1 MKKVW
6 KTQKIILAT
15 LLVLI
20 MLLVI
25 PVLIPIP
32 PLENTQP
39 VAALADPDSQ
49 FLTVNDLTVHYKQ
62 RGSGEPVFILLHG
75 FGASTFSWRE
85 VMQPLAEVG
94 TVIAYDRPAFGLTE
108 RPLDWEGVNPYSQES
123 NINLLLG
130 LMYAEGIDQAILVG
144 NSAGGTLATAFTL
157 AHPERVLALIQVNA
171 AIYQTRP
178 DSPLLGWLLGTPQID
193 HIGPLITRRLAG
205 EQGDDFIRNAW
216 FDPSPV
222 DADPEIIAGYRKP
235 LMADN
240 WDRALWEHTKAT
252 QAPGLAERLGDIQV
266 LTLVISGAQDRIVP
280 VENSLR
286 LAQDIPGAQLVVIEN
301 CGHLPQEECPAPF
314 LAAINEFI
322 ENTLEQS
329 YVNTTH

>member
-15 LLVLI
+15 LLVLS
-20 MLLVI
+20 LLMVV
-25 PVLIPIP
+25 PVLVPIP

-49 FLTVNDLTVHYKQ
+49 FLTVNDLTLHYKQ

-85 VMQPLAEVG
+85 VMDPLAEVS

-108 RPLDWEGVNPYSQES
+108 RPIEWQGVNPYSQEG
-123 NINLLLG
+123 NITLLLG
-130 LMYAEGIDQAILVG
+130 LMDAEGIDQAILVG
-144 NSAGGTLATAFTL
+144 NSAGGTVATAFTL
-157 AHPERVLALIQVNA
+157 AHPERVLALIQVSA

-178 DSPLLGWLLGTPQID
+178 DSPILGWLLGTPQAD
-193 HIGPLITRRLAG
+193 HIGPLFARRLAG
-205 EQGDDFIRNAW
+205 EQGDSFIRSAW
-216 FDPSPV
+216 FDPSLV
-222 DADPEIIAGYRKP
+222 DADPGIIAGYRKP
-235 LMADN
+235 LMAEN
-240 WDRALWEHTKAT
+240 WDRALWELTKAT
-252 QAPGLAERLGDIQV
+252 GAPELAERLGEIRV
-266 LTLVISGAQDRIVP
+266 PTLVISGAQDRIVP

-286 LAQDIPGAQLVVIEN
+286 LAEDIPGAQLVVIEN

-314 LAAINEFI
+314 LAAINNFL
-322 ENTLEQS
+322 ENVSED
-329 YVNTTH
+329 